1 MPNDIP
7 LHFND
12 MSFVPIKK
20 YLGRSLKKSMH
31 DMSLV
36 YVMHALRKKL
46 NRVLSSWVCHK
57 MIRWWDDLCH
67 WYVIYMSLLGC
78 LCKCSCVIA
87 NVIDMPLV
95 CLGHVIIKEKM
106 TLDWS
111 NFVMS
116 FGMSLTCRHWTCNVS

>member
-95 CLGHVIIKEKM
+95 CLGHVVIGP
-106 TLDWS
+106 
-111 NFVMS
+111 VMCHRYVIRLSLNANTMFLVS
-116 FGMSLTCRHWTCNVS
+116 FTMS